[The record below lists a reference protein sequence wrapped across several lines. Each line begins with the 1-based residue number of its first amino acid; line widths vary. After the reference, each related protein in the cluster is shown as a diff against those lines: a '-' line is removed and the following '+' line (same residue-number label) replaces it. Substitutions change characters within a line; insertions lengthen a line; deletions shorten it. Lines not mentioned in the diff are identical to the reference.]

1 MKRVSACTA
10 VIVTLLAATPAFAA
24 VTSAPVSAAGIT
36 REEMVQLMTQRG
48 WSAKIDKDSSGTPVV
63 SSRVNGVNF
72 DMYFYECTRGRC
84 TDIQFAAGWS
94 NAKVTPDQIN
104 QWNTTKRFLR
114 AYWKPG
120 NILWTEM
127 DARIALGSTGN
138 IDEYL
143 ALWPQMLHEFTSFM
157 HI

>member
-1 MKRVSACTA
+1 MKRLVFA
-10 VIVTLLAATPAFAA
+10 VVLLGLLATPAFAV
-24 VTSAPVSAAGIT
+24 VTSAPVSATGIT
-36 REEMVQLMTQRG
+36 MDEMAQLMIQRG
-48 WSAKIDKDSSGTPVV
+48 WPAKIGKDSSGTATI

-94 NAKVTPDQIN
+94 NAKVTPDQID
-104 QWNTTKRFLR
+104 QWNATKRFLR

-120 NILWTEM
+120 NVLWTEM